1 MSRAKDG
8 ERPLIDQP
16 VAPRSDLGWRAG
28 LGDHAA
34 GRTVQQ
40 PSGLGRHCSASGGRW
55 ALRSAQSTRG
65 FASYELRGGFI
76 SAVGRV
82 SLGIMDRT
90 GDHPSLKFPYSTGPT
105 NCLARTRPTGSRRG
119 ATLSARRGCP
129 TPAVSPR
136 STGCNRSQWR
146 RGWFERVTNRLM
158 DCDIV
163 FADPDNGLYDNDS
176 FQYDGRNSDWKRL
189 PLREALELSENRTAV
204 IYHHNTRFR
213 GGLGREIEHWM
224 GQLPGCNHAFRCRRN
239 GNRTFFVLNAD
250 NATVVS
256 LTAFVERW
264 REAGQGAGFRHNQL
278 SELVTQG

>member
-1 MSRAKDG
+1 M
-8 ERPLIDQP
+8 
-16 VAPRSDLGWRAG
+16 
-28 LGDHAA
+28 
-34 GRTVQQ
+34 
-40 PSGLGRHCSASGGRW
+40 
-55 ALRSAQSTRG
+55 RSAQSTRG
-65 FASYELRGGFI
+65 LASYELRGGFI

-146 RGWFERVTNRLM
+146 RGWFELVTNRLM
-158 DCDIV
+158 DCDIL

-176 FQYDGRNSDWKRL
+176 FQYDGRKSDWKRL